1 MSLQRIIAILKKE
14 FGQLFKDK
22 KLLPIVFVAPVLQLT
37 LLGFAASV
45 DVKNIAMVLCDLD
58 KTENSRQ
65 LAEKFVTSGYFTIEY
80 ATDNYN
86 AVQSYLDDNKV
97 TMALVIPHDF
107 GNKMLKKEQANV
119 QLLVD
124 GSEGNTAT
132 IGLNYATQIVAQYSN
147 KILAQGSGG
156 SQILPGQQGI
166 NTQVRAWYNPDLKSR
181 NYMVPGVLVLLLLVT
196 TMNLTSMAV
205 VREKEIGT
213 LEQIMVTPI
222 RPSEMIIGK
231 LIPFTMIGAI
241 NATIV
246 VVVMVFGFGI
256 PIKGSV
262 PLLIGLSTFF
272 LLTTLGLGLF
282 VSTITRTQ
290 QQAMMVGQ
298 FFILQPMMYL
308 SGFTFPVENMPKILQ
323 FISIGIPMR
332 HYLVVVRSLILKG
345 VGISDLWVQ
354 ALLLLGMGVGV
365 LGASILRFKKK
376 LD

>member
-1 MSLQRIIAILKKE
+1 MNIQRIIALLKKE

-22 KLLPIVFVAPVLQLT
+22 KLLPIVFVAPVLQLA
-37 LLGFAASV
+37 LLGYAASI

-58 KTENSRQ
+58 KTENSRD

-80 ATDNYN
+80 ATDDYK
-86 AVQSYLDDNKV
+86 AIQSYLDDNKV
-97 TMALVIPHDF
+97 IMALVIPHDF
-107 GNKMLKKEQANV
+107 GNKILRKETAKV

-124 GSEGNTAT
+124 GSEGNTAA
-132 IGLNYATQIVAQYSN
+132 IGISYANQIVSQYSS
-147 KILAQGSGG
+147 KILSEVSGARH
-156 SQILPGQQGI
+156 LPGVI
-166 NTQVRAWYNPDLKSR
+166 NTQVRAWYNPELKSR

-213 LEQIMVTPI
+213 LEQLMVTPI
-222 RPSEMIIGK
+222 LPSELIIGK
-231 LIPFTMIGAI
+231 LIPYTIIGSI

-246 VVVMVFGFGI
+246 VLVMVFGFGI

-262 PLLIGLSTFF
+262 PLLIGLSGFF

-282 VSTITRTQ
+282 VSTISRTQ
-290 QQAMMVGQ
+290 QQAMMIGQ
-298 FFILQPMMYL
+298 FFILQPMMYV
-308 SGFTFPVENMPKILQ
+308 SGFTFPVENMPWVMQI
-323 FISIGIPMR
+323 ISWGIPMR
-332 HYLVVVRSLILKG
+332 HYLVIVRSLILKG
-345 VGISDLWVQ
+345 VGIGDLWLQ
-354 ALLLLGMGVGV
+354 ACLLLLMGIGV